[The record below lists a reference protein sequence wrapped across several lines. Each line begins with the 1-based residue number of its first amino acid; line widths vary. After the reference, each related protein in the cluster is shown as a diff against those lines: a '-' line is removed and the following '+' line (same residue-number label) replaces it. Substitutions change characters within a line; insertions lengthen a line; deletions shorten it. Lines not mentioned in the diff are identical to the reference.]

1 MLRIR
6 ASCHCRRTKEQDPTG
21 PVFAVCLFAYFN
33 NRGGRSCD
41 DDDGGDAGIAATLPP
56 SETYS
61 RGGDDGG
68 GEIGPVAPLHLLTA
82 WTSSTACSS
91 KLAFGIGSSNS
102 AKELALKVSELLS
115 AVTAPNSP
123 AIFFSMYLYA
133 VPVPPTRQRFRS
145 RSQRRPEARD
155 YLGVAT

>member
-1 MLRIR
+1 MQRYPEASMKKVKYRLQCSVFAHHAIVDEQKNRIR
-6 ASCHCRRTKEQDPTG
+6 RALLSRSADLPTSII
-21 PVFAVCLFAYFN
+21 A
-33 NRGGRSCD
+33 GGRSCD
-41 DDDGGDAGIAATLPP
+41 DGDAGTAAALPP

-102 AKELALKVSELLS
+102 AKELALEVSVGFG
-115 AVTAPNSP
+115 AGAAWADPN
-123 AIFFSMYLYA
+123 Y
-133 VPVPPTRQRFRS
+133 
-145 RSQRRPEARD
+145 
-155 YLGVAT
+155 